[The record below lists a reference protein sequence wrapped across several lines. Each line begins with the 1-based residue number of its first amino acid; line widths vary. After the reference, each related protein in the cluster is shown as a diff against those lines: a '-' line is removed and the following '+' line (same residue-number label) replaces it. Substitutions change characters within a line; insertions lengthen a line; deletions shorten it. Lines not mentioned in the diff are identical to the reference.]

1 MAQINLTFL
10 VILLT
15 IFCIFGMVE
24 PTCRR
29 CSRSRAFVEKQCQ
42 ATRYSKLCVQTLLPY
57 VNSTIQTQQQL
68 AQVALSV
75 SLSRSRYTR
84 VYVIGVAKELEQ
96 TRTPDYA
103 AVQDCLDQINDGV
116 TQIAQSVKEFRQMGV
131 DGEKQFLWH
140 ESNVQSWV
148 SAALTDATACM
159 DGFSTY
165 TIKSKV
171 KATIKAKVLNVAQ
184 LTSNALALFNGYTAR
199 HRASFRAKKP

>member
-1 MAQINLTFL
+1 MALTSLTFL

-15 IFCIFGMVE
+15 IFCLSGMVE
-24 PTCRR
+24 PACRR

-42 ATRYSKLCVQTLLPY
+42 ATRYTKLCVQGLLPF
-57 VNSTIQTQQQL
+57 VNSTIHTQQQL

-75 SLSRSRYTR
+75 SLSRARYTR
-84 VYVIGVAKELEQ
+84 AYVIGVSKQLRQ
-96 TRTPDYA
+96 RRTPDYA
-103 AVQDCLDQINDGV
+103 AVEDCLNQINDGV
-116 TQIAQSVKEFRQMGV
+116 LQIAQSVKEFRQMSI

-148 SAALTDATACM
+148 SAALTDATACI

-184 LTSNALALFNGYTAR
+184 VTSNALALFNGYTAR

>member
-1 MAQINLTFL
+1 MAQISLTFL

-15 IFCIFGMVE
+15 IFCLSGLAE
-24 PTCRR
+24 PACRR
-29 CSRSRAFVEKQCQ
+29 CSRSRAFVEAQCRT
-42 ATRYSKLCVQTLLPY
+42 TRYTDLCVRGLLPY
-57 VNSTIQTQQQL
+57 VNSKIHTQQQL

-75 SLSRSRYTR
+75 SLSRARFTR
-84 VYVIGVAKELEQ
+84 AYVISVAKQLQQ

-103 AVQDCLDQINDGV
+103 AVEDCLNQINDGV
-116 TQIAQSVKEFRQMGV
+116 TQIAQSVKEFRQMSV

-148 SAALTDATACM
+148 SAALTDATQCI
-159 DGFSTY
+159 DGFSAY

-184 LTSNALALFNGYTAR
+184 VTSNALALFNGYTAR